1 MRHQDFTKIIAKGV
15 YFYDDYGNNCAF
27 CNGGEDYQYSSDKDK
42 FIHEDDCITLKA
54 KALLHE
60 DDCITL
66 KAKALLK
73 ENRNLKGESAP

>member
-54 KALLHE
+54 KALLKE
-60 DDCITL
+60 NRNKTL

-73 ENRNLKGESAP
+73 ENRNKSC